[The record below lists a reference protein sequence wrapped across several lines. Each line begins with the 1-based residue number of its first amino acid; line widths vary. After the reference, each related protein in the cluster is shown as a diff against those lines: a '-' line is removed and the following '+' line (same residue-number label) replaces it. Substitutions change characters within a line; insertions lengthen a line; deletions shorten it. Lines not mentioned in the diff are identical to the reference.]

1 MMRRRSALLGAL
13 AFGLSMLVPAA
24 GSAAGTRTFEL
35 HMEVPNVAQAPNG
48 DQVAVTGEGVFQV
61 HPKGVEASGGF
72 THTDSDGNVV
82 ATGTWQA
89 TKLRTYQSYGCGVVL
104 GNELPANFCGGKL
117 KMRVLLTPEGTSL
130 QIKGTLTVFCIIGPN
145 PPASH
150 DDPSGEGVTLVVPGI
165 ANFNQIVSGM
175 NVYIRTS

>member
-13 AFGLSMLVPAA
+13 ASALSMLVPAA
-24 GSAAGTRTFEL
+24 GSAAGTRTYEL

-48 DQVAVTGEGVFQV
+48 DQVALTGEGVFQV

-72 THTDSDGNVV
+72 THTDSDGNLA

-89 TKLRTYQSYGCGVVL
+89 TKLRTYQSYGGVVL
-104 GNELPANFCGGKL
+104 GNELPADFCGGKM
-117 KMRVLLTPEGTSL
+117 KMRVLLTPDGTSL
-130 QIKGTLTVFCIIGPN
+130 QIKGTLTVFCIIGTN

-150 DDPSGEGVTLVVPGI
+150 DDPSGEGVTLV
-165 ANFNQIVSGM
+165 ANFNKIVSGM